1 MPQSMDGVRVM
12 KIRAADFGGGDNT
25 ILLVEDEAFVREVTC
40 EILRAA
46 GYEVFSATTAA
57 EAAKIYAECGSEI
70 SLVITDIVLPAET
83 GMTLAAALRRKAK
96 DLKVLFITGYYERAR
111 TMNPEEFLAKPFSAS
126 ILLSR
131 VKQLLHDSE
140 IGLPSEEFAM
150 PAGVSA

>member
-1 MPQSMDGVRVM
+1 MPQSIDGLRVM
-12 KIRAADFGGGDNT
+12 KIRAADFGGGDRT
-25 ILLVEDEAFVREVTC
+25 ILLVEDETFVREVTG

-46 GYEVFSATTAA
+46 GYEVLSATTAA
-57 EAAKIYAECGSEI
+57 EGATIYAERGSEI

-83 GMTLAAALRRKAK
+83 GVTLAAALRRKTK

-111 TMNPEEFLAKPFSAS
+111 NMNPEEFLAKPFSAS

-131 VKQLLHDSE
+131 VMQLLHEGE
-140 IGLPSEEFAM
+140 IDLPLEEFAM